1 MIMEIS
7 RRRFLSLSVSAGAM
21 LMTINMPTLAK
32 TTKQNTDL
40 SGQNW
45 SVYLHINPDNS
56 IVIASPVQDMGQHMK
71 TTGAMMIAE
80 ELDADWSLVSCI
92 AAKTYLE
99 KSTDGVKYK
108 YADMNT
114 GGSHAVRRNWD
125 FLRQAGATARQMLI
139 SAAALHWQCSQS
151 QLTTAQSHVYRKST
165 KQKISYGELAAKAS
179 TLPFPDGELKLKD
192 KADYKIFGQDIT
204 TVDIDE
210 IITGAP
216 LFGLDMEMPDMV
228 YAVIER
234 CPYFHGEIK
243 SFDDKKTLAVTGVIK
258 TVKIDKVIESDGI
271 KEIAEGIAVIA
282 KNYWAAVQGRKA
294 LEINWQ
300 QGPWANESSQSLMND
315 FEKFCLG
322 DDEGENRINEGDIT
336 QAFKDSK
343 QVLDQC
349 YQVPLL
355 AHACI
360 EPFNAIVHLQDK
372 KAKIITGH
380 QFPTRVAN
388 AVAQYANIDP
398 LNVEVIA
405 TRMGGGF
412 GRRYNNDFVI
422 EATLLAKEIDKP
434 VKLVWTREDEMSQDY
449 FGQSTFTRLRAGLD
463 KQGKL
468 IAWHHR
474 QGQIDGGL
482 REQCFPYQLIENFK
496 VDSYYQ
502 KAGTPTGAWR
512 GPGHLQFAFAV
523 ESMLDEVAH
532 ANNQDPLT
540 HRLELLGDAKEY
552 SYRGYGAKVIDSG
565 RMAEC
570 YRQAAKLANW
580 SNKRPKGVGLGLAG
594 HFTFG
599 TYAAFV
605 VEVDSRAEGP
615 MQITGIWGAI
625 DCGLPLN
632 PNHIR
637 NQMEGG
643 FIDGLNVALF
653 NDAEISGGRVV
664 NDNFD
669 QQPWIRM
676 FDTPATF
683 EVTIIK
689 NDHPPTGVG
698 EPPTAPAPAAL
709 ANAIY
714 AATGKRIRK
723 LPISMES

>member
-1 MIMEIS
+1 MEIS
-7 RRRFLSLSVSAGAM
+7 RRRFLSLSASAGAM
-21 LMTINMPTLAK
+21 LMTINMPVLAK
-32 TTKQNTDL
+32 GTGKTPQQTEQ
-40 SGQNW
+40 SW

-80 ELDADWSLVSCI
+80 ELDADWSLVTCT

-99 KSTDGVKYK
+99 KSTRGVKYK

-125 FLRQAGATARQMLI
+125 FLRQAGATARQLLI
-139 SAAALHWQCSQS
+139 STAALQWQCPES
-151 QLTTAQSHVYRKST
+151 QLTTSRSFVYRKST
-165 KQKISYGELAAKAS
+165 GQKASYGELSDKAS
-179 TLPFPDGELKLKD
+179 TLPIPNNTLKLKE

-216 LFGLDMEMPDMV
+216 LFGLDMEVPDMV

-234 CPYFHGEIK
+234 CPYFHGDVQ
-243 SFDDKKTLAVTGVIK
+243 SFDDKKTLAVKGVIK
-258 TVKIDKVIESDGI
+258 TVKIEKVIDNDGI
-271 KEIAEGIAVIA
+271 KEIAAGIAVIA
-282 KNYWAAVQGRKA
+282 TNYWAAVQGRKA
-294 LEINWQ
+294 LGIVWQ
-300 QGPWANESSQSLMND
+300 KGPWANESSQSIMSD

-322 DDEGENRINEGDIT
+322 DKEGNNLIKEGNIT
-336 QAFKDSK
+336 QAFNTAE
-343 QVLDQC
+343 QVIDQS

-355 AHACI
+355 AHACM
-360 EPFNAIVHLQDK
+360 EPFNAIVHIQGK

-380 QFPTRVAN
+380 QFPTRVAT
-388 AVAQYANIDP
+388 AVAQYADVDP
-398 LNVEVIA
+398 LDVEVIA

-422 EATLLAKEIDKP
+422 EATLLAKEIDSP
-434 VKLVWTREDEMSQDY
+434 VKLVWTREDEMAQDY
-449 FGQSTFTRLRAGLD
+449 FGQSTYTRLRAGLD
-463 KQGKL
+463 KEGKL

-474 QGQIDGGL
+474 QGQIDGSL
-482 REQCFPYQLIENFK
+482 REQCFPYKLIENYK

-502 KAGTPTGAWR
+502 KTGIPTGAWR

-532 ANNQDPLT
+532 ANNQDPLD
-540 HRLELLGDAKEY
+540 HRLTLLGDAKEY

-565 RMAEC
+565 RMAKC
-570 YRQAAKLANW
+570 YQEAANLANW
-580 SNKRPKGVGLGLAG
+580 QNKRPKGVGLGLAG

-605 VEVDSRAEGP
+605 VEVDSRADGP
-615 MQITGIWGAI
+615 MKITGIWGAI

-653 NDAEISGGRVV
+653 NDAKVSDGRVV
-664 NDNFD
+664 NKNFD

-676 FDTPATF
+676 FDTPSTL
-683 EVTIIK
+683 EVVIIE

-723 LPISMES
+723 LPISMDS

>member
-1 MIMEIS
+1 
-7 RRRFLSLSVSAGAM
+7 
-21 LMTINMPTLAK
+21 
-32 TTKQNTDL
+32 
-40 SGQNW
+40 
-45 SVYLHINPDNS
+45 
-56 IVIASPVQDMGQHMK
+56 
-71 TTGAMMIAE
+71 
-80 ELDADWSLVSCI
+80 
-92 AAKTYLE
+92 
-99 KSTDGVKYK
+99 
-108 YADMNT
+108 
-114 GGSHAVRRNWD
+114 
-125 FLRQAGATARQMLI
+125 
-139 SAAALHWQCSQS
+139 
-151 QLTTAQSHVYRKST
+151 
-165 KQKISYGELAAKAS
+165 
-179 TLPFPDGELKLKD
+179 
-192 KADYKIFGQDIT
+192 
-204 TVDIDE
+204 
-210 IITGAP
+210 
-216 LFGLDMEMPDMV
+216 MEMPDMV

-234 CPYFHGEIK
+234 CPYFHGEIE
-243 SFDDKKTLAVTGVIK
+243 SFDDKKTLAIKGVIK
-258 TVKIDKVIESDGI
+258 TVKIDKIIESDGI
-271 KEIAEGIAVIA
+271 KEIAAGIAVIA
-282 KNYWAAVQGRKA
+282 TNYWAAVQGRKA
-294 LEINWQ
+294 LSINWQ
-300 QGPWANESSQSLMND
+300 QGPWANESSQSLMDD
-315 FEKFCLG
+315 FEKFCFS
-322 DDEGENRINEGDIT
+322 DDEGNNRINEGDIT

-343 QVLDQC
+343 HVLDEC

-355 AHACI
+355 AHACM
-360 EPFNAIVHLQDK
+360 EPFNAIVHIK
-372 KAKIITGH
+372 NEKAKIITGH

-398 LNVEVIA
+398 LDVEVVG

-434 VKLVWTREDEMSQDY
+434 VKLVWTREDEMIQDY
-449 FGQSTFTRLRAGLD
+449 FGQSTFTRLRAGVD
-463 KQGKL
+463 EQGKL

-474 QGQIDGGL
+474 QGQIEGGL

-496 VDSYYQ
+496 VDSYNQ

-532 ANNQDPLT
+532 ANNQDPLA
-540 HRLELLGDAKEY
+540 HRLELLGNAKEY
-552 SYRGYGAKVIDSG
+552 SYKGFGAKVIDSG
-565 RMAEC
+565 RMATC
-570 YRQAAKLANW
+570 YQEAAKLANW
-580 SNKRPKGVGLGLAG
+580 KNKRPKGVGLGLAG

-599 TYAAFV
+599 SYAAFV

-615 MQITGIWGAI
+615 MKITGIWGAI

-653 NDAEISGGRVV
+653 NDAKVSGGRVI
-664 NDNFD
+664 NGNFD

-676 FDTPATF
+676 LDTPAKF
-683 EVTIIK
+683 EVTIVD